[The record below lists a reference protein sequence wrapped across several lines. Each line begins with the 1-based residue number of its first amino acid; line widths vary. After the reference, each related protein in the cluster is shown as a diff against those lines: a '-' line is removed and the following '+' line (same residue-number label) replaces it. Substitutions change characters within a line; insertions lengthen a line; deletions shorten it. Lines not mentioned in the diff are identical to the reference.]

1 MKNVISLNDILT
13 SSGRYP
19 ERLESDELTDTV
31 KANAEELKTRVNK
44 ALEYVGVL
52 KADVS
57 SGFRPSN
64 VNAGV
69 PNAATKSAHM
79 TCEALDLV
87 DDDKQ
92 TLCKLLTNDVLEKF
106 DLYREDS
113 DFTKGKN
120 TNWCHLQT
128 RKTKSGKR
136 IFKP

>member
-1 MKNVISLNDILT
+1 MNPLSLQDILT

-19 ERLESDELTDTV
+19 ERLDSQELTEIV

-52 KADVS
+52 EADVS
-57 SGFRPSN
+57 SGFRPSS
-64 VNAGV
+64 VNSKV

-79 TCEALDLV
+79 SGEALDLV

-92 TLCKLLTNDVLEKF
+92 TLCKLFTREVLEKF
-106 DLYREDS
+106 DLYLENS
-113 DFTKGKN
+113 DYTKGKN
-120 TNWCHLQT
+120 SNWCHLQI

-136 IFKP
+136 IFTP

>member
-1 MKNVISLNDILT
+1 MKDLISLNDILT

-19 ERLESDELTDTV
+19 ERLDSQELTEIV
-31 KANAEELKTRVNK
+31 KANAEILKTRVNK

-52 KADVS
+52 EADVS
-57 SGFRPSN
+57 SGFRPSS

-69 PNAATKSAHM
+69 PNAAKKSAHM

-92 TLCKLLTNDVLEKF
+92 TLCKLFTREVLEKF

-128 RKTKSGKR
+128 RKTGSGRR
-136 IFKP
+136 IFTP